1 MYLLS
6 EVYVLDA
13 ALNAGNTVMI
23 QRDKAHSLMEFAV
36 GKTNSKKQTKKTKQT
51 KYLQSYISAKQ
62 D

>member
-13 ALNAGNTVMI
+13 ALNAGDTVMI
-23 QRDKAHSLMEFAV
+23 QRDKAHSLMELAV
-36 GKTNSKKQTKKTKQT
+36 GKTNRKTNKKQQQM
-51 KYLQSYISAKQ
+51 KYLQSYISEKE